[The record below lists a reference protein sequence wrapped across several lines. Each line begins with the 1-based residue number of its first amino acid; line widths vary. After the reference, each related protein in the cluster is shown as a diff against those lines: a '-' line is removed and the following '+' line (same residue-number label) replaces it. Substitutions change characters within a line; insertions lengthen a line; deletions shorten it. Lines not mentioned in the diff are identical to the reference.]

1 MEKNPCQSDL
11 SVTDKIYED
20 AYKISSAFANLEDLI
35 MNFTEFQEVKL
46 YHKFFIMSYLLY
58 FLSDL
63 NHLVQ

>member
-1 MEKNPCQSDL
+1 M
-11 SVTDKIYED
+11 TDKIYED

-46 YHKFFIMSYLLY
+46 YHKFFIMSYILY